1 MTILMQDK
9 RGLVNY
15 ENIQYLRITVDKE
28 DFDDEELNYSTIT
41 AFIDNDWIELGNYEN
56 LERAKEI
63 LMDMYSKLADD
74 KKVYKMPEE

>member
-28 DFDDEELNYSTIT
+28 DFYDEELNYSTIT